1 MGGREGQERYRRPR
15 KLHKRLIVVCEGR
28 KTEYFYFS
36 SLRTLLVQAELA
48 ALKVL
53 SGRGSNPI
61 DVVQH
66 AIRHRDADVAEGI
79 FEEGDRVYAL
89 IDVDPHDRSKEQPLD
104 TALQIARNSGIQVL
118 LSNPSFEVWIL
129 CHVLSA
135 AEMKRSFVDP
145 DAVNSELKKR
155 LGFGKTELNANH
167 RLFEPLVKRAKDAVA
182 VAREVRTKHFRNC
195 ADLRKANACTEVY
208 RLVEYLLGESD
219 APP

>member
-1 MGGREGQERYRRPR
+1 MGGREGKERYRRPR

-36 SLRTLLVQAELA
+36 SLRTLLVRAELA
-48 ALKVL
+48 ALKVIP
-53 SGRGSNPI
+53 GRGSTPI
-61 DVVQH
+61 DVVQL
-66 AIRHRDADVAEGI
+66 AIRHRDADIAEGI

-104 TALQIARNSGIQVL
+104 TALQMARNSGIQVL

-145 DAVNSELKKR
+145 DAVNAELKNR
-155 LGFGKTELNANH
+155 LGFGKDELNANPH
-167 RLFEPLVKRAKDAVA
+167 RFNPIVKRVREAVT
-182 VAREVRTKHFRNC
+182 VACEVRTKHFGNC
-195 ADLRKANACTEVY
+195 TDSRKANACTEVY
-208 RLVEYLLGESD
+208 TLVDYLLGQSL